1 MRQAR
6 IKQSTP
12 LNSMAQLAAEAGER
26 AKLLPPGKERE
37 SLLTLA
43 RESENASYVEEWLN
57 SPGLL
62 SPR

>member
-1 MRQAR
+1 MRQTR

-26 AKLLPPGKERE
+26 AKLLPPGKDRE

-57 SPGLL
+57 SPALL

>member
-1 MRQAR
+1 MRQTR

-43 RESENASYVEEWLN
+43 RESENASCVEEWLG
-57 SPGLL
+57 SPGLQ